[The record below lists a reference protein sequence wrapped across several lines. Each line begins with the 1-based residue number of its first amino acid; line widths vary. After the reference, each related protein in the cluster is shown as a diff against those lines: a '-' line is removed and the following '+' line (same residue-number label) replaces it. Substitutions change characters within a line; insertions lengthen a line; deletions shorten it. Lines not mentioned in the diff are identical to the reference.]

1 MGYRER
7 IIWMDAPKGKNV
19 RKKIKLSAAFYA
31 VWGIFYIIALWTI
44 NGCSQ
49 GDNLTEQEFVYRFA
63 LYVDVPKSDYW
74 DQVEKGMNRAFQA
87 IQFELEKKYS
97 IQNDHEAMSS
107 SLRAS
112 ANPLG
117 ACAVALQNDEAAQ
130 KTILDA
136 MQRGVPVVC
145 IGNDLNRSTRM
156 GAVLTNYYEAGR
168 KAGRFYARNLRQGT
182 VVVLGTLPVPS
193 TREEVWEGVQ
203 HGLGLNRRLAL
214 QIVKSEQPAEI
225 RLQIQQALVNPKV
238 GGVFLIGADTI
249 ESGAATIRNI
259 GANRPLMMG
268 GLSHRQPHE
277 EMVQN
282 GPFGLMMIENP
293 EEIGYRAGR
302 FMRDLSTGRGDLNTQ
317 IFVPCGVY
325 RK

>member
-1 MGYRER
+1 
-7 IIWMDAPKGKNV
+7 MDASKGKSV
-19 RKKIKLSAAFYA
+19 RKKVKPSTAFYA
-31 VWGIFYIIALWTI
+31 AWGIFCILMLWTI
-44 NGCSQ
+44 SGCSQ
-49 GDNLTEQEFVYRFA
+49 GGNLTEEEFVYRFA
-63 LYVDVPKSDYW
+63 LFVDVPKSDYW

-97 IQNDHEAMSS
+97 IQNNHEAMNG

-112 ANPLG
+112 AKPLG

-145 IGNDLNRSTRM
+145 VGNDLNRSARM

-182 VVVLGTLPVPS
+182 VVVLGILPVPS

-214 QIVKSEQPAEI
+214 QIVKSEQPSEI
-225 RLQIQQALVNPKV
+225 RLQLQQALVNPKV

-249 ESGAATIRNI
+249 DIGTATIQNI
-259 GANRPLMMG
+259 GVNRPLMVG
-268 GLSHRQPHE
+268 GLSHRQQHE
-277 EMVQN
+277 ELVQS
-282 GPFGLMMIENP
+282 GRVGLMMIENP

-302 FMRDLSTGRGDLNTQ
+302 FMRDISTGRGELNTQ
-317 IFVPCGVY
+317 IFVPCAVY